1 MGNLYE
7 LQETMYNTAY
17 AFQVYALTLRDI
29 APLRSQSRI
38 SGERYP
44 RENLKS
50 LHQKRGMAVYY

>member
-38 SGERYP
+38 SGERYQ

-50 LHQKRGMAVYY
+50 LHRKKAMAI